1 MKNARFR
8 SLAFWFFIGLC
19 PPWLGHCGGDAG
31 LGTESGNPPV
41 VTGQKLT
48 LVATATGVS
57 VMGSVGAVSPAAAS
71 VRVTNVTS
79 GASEDGVVASD
90 GSFAVAIAGS
100 LSDEYEVTVTSAGS
114 TTTVRVT
121 PNDGG
126 ATEDTSAASCND
138 LENQLSQRLG
148 AVFEA
153 APRACTVD
161 ADCTEVGWGS
171 CYNSC
176 SSSVIARSGVE
187 LTATLA
193 DQAGAAT
200 CAALE
205 GCTRIPPPCVP
216 RDVLAVCIAGSCQE
230 LDGDAQSCEALSS
243 RAQQERADAFAAA
256 DVACQSDRD
265 CYSFPTGS
273 SDCAPTCPGYVAVS
287 ANAAAPLQDR
297 MTAVEET
304 VCRSYAGHSCDLPL
318 QLPCPATPGTPN
330 AICRSNQCEIEYPQ
344 LP

>member
-57 VMGSVGAVSPAAAS
+57 VVGSVGAVSPAAAS
-71 VRVTNVTS
+71 VRVTNVTT
-79 GASEDGVVASD
+79 SESEEGVVASD

-100 LSDEYEVTVTSAGS
+100 LQDEYEVTVTSAGS

-121 PNDGG
+121 PNDTG
-126 ATEDTSAASCND
+126 ATEETAASCQE
-138 LENQLSQRLG
+138 LENQLGQRID
-148 AVFEA
+148 AVYAA
-153 APRACTVD
+153 APTACTVD

-171 CYNSC
+171 CTLRC
-176 SSSVIARSGVE
+176 TGPIIARSGAE

-193 DQAGAAT
+193 DEAGAAT

-205 GCTRIPPPCVP
+205 GCPRFAPPCVP
-216 RDVLAVCIAGSCQE
+216 EERIPVCIEGRCQG
-230 LDGDAQSCEALSS
+230 LDAFGASCEDLSS
-243 RAQQERADAFAAA
+243 RAQQERTDAINAA
-256 DVACQSDRD
+256 DRACQVDSD
-265 CYSFPTGS
+265 CTTFTLAL
-273 SDCAPTCPGYVAVS
+273 SDCAPSCPGYMGVS
-287 ANAAAPLQDR
+287 ASAAASLQDGLA
-297 MTAVEET
+297 AVEQNI
-304 VCRSYAGHSCDLPL
+304 CQPYAARSCDVPIR
-318 QLPCPATPGTPN
+318 LPCPAAPGTPN
-330 AICRSNQCEIEYPQ
+330 AVCRSNLCEIEYPQ